1 MSIRGVVCTII
12 CMLGLAHTPA
22 WSQQPQQSMSNLERD
37 SAVGMLQVLANDVRK
52 NYYDP
57 KFHGL
62 NWDARVAQAKQEIQT
77 SKSFNM
83 ALSDIA
89 AALDSLNDT
98 HTFFIPPEHAYHVDY
113 GVRYQII
120 GEHCYI
126 THVRPKS
133 DAEAKGVKPG
143 DEVLAINGITV
154 DRNNLRKIEYLFNL
168 LRPQAG
174 LRFTLL
180 TPSGSQHDTDVMAN
194 VHPTREVVD
203 LTGANGTDVSDLIR
217 GARNEMHLF
226 RARYAEFGDRLLVI
240 RVPIFFF
247 REDQVEDMIGRA
259 RKHAGLILDLRGNPG
274 GSVDTLKY
282 LVGGFFDKDIK
293 VADRVGRKETRPEIA
308 KASRRP
314 FDGKLIVLVDSES
327 ASAAELFSRIM
338 QIEKR
343 ATVIGDKTSG
353 AVMEAEHYREK
364 MGADTVIFYGASITE
379 WDLIMSDGKSLEGK
393 GVSPDET
400 MLPSGLDVANGRDPV
415 LAHAAAVLGVNVSP
429 EDAGKSFPFEWSN
442 DY

>member
-1 MSIRGVVCTII
+1 
-12 CMLGLAHTPA
+12 
-22 WSQQPQQSMSNLERD
+22 MSNLERD

-62 NWDARVAQAKQEIQT
+62 NWDARVAQAKQEIQA

-83 ALSDIA
+83 AMSDIA

-133 DAEAKGVKPG
+133 DAEAKSVKPG

-154 DRNNLRKIEYLFNL
+154 NRNNLGKIEYLFNL

-194 VHPTREVVD
+194 VRPTREVVD

-364 MGADTVIFYGASITE
+364 MGADTVILYGASITE
-379 WDLIMSDGKSLEGK
+379 WDLIMSDGKSLEGR